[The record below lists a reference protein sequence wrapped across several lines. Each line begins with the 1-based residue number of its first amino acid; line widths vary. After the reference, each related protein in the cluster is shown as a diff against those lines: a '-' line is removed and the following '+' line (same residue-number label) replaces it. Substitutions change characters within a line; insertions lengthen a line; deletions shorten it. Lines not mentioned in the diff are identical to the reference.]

1 MSIIGS
7 ALGIGLGI
15 GLAVLVKE
23 GLNRFNFG
31 LPEGPLVLTPSA
43 AIIGAV
49 VGVSVTVLSSLLP
62 AIRASKVSPMEAI
75 REGFSQPKKKSLVKR
90 LLVGLL
96 TTSLGFTLL
105 FGTIFDFFEVPGLS
119 SLRQVGI
126 GAAITFVGI
135 AILAPSFSKPFIS
148 LFHYIYIFFFK
159 ILGKLSIEN
168 SKRTPRRTAATASAL
183 MIGLTLITLANVI
196 TTSFKAQSE
205 SLIKGVVLADYQI
218 SAAQVF
224 VSPGVPAGLGEELLK
239 LEEVTELGRVR
250 ATVAAFED
258 SPILLGGVD
267 EAIFNLIKTKDISG
281 DINKFREVNTLGV
294 LKQKA
299 ERDNLSIGDSLT
311 LYIPEE
317 GEINFE
323 IGYIFDW
330 TTPPPAELFLLLD
343 NYDFLKNETLDTE
356 IYLNVKEKNDST
368 YNKIDNLVNEYPG
381 VAFRDQDGL
390 IEEANTQIQSLL
402 NIIYGFLSISVFVAL
417 IGITNT
423 LSLAVYERTRE
434 IGLMRAIGTLR
445 TQIRRMIFLES
456 SIISIFGAFLGTGLG
471 ILFAWSLIK
480 SIEDQGFETF
490 VVSTQQTLQWI
501 GISIIA
507 GILAAIIPAIRAS
520 RQNILQAISY
530 E

>member
-1 MSIIGS
+1 M
-7 ALGIGLGI
+7 
-15 GLAVLVKE
+15 
-23 GLNRFNFG
+23 
-31 LPEGPLVLTPSA
+31 
-43 AIIGAV
+43 
-49 VGVSVTVLSSLLP
+49 
-62 AIRASKVSPMEAI
+62 
-75 REGFSQPKKKSLVKR
+75 
-90 LLVGLL
+90 
-96 TTSLGFTLL
+96 
-105 FGTIFDFFEVPGLS
+105 
-119 SLRQVGI
+119 
-126 GAAITFVGI
+126 
-135 AILAPSFSKPFIS
+135 
-148 LFHYIYIFFFK
+148 
-159 ILGKLSIEN
+159 
-168 SKRTPRRTAATASAL
+168 
-183 MIGLTLITLANVI
+183 
-196 TTSFKAQSE
+196 
-205 SLIKGVVLADYQI
+205 LADYQI

-239 LEEVTELGRVR
+239 LEEVTEIGRVR